1 MDIQLPKNIH
11 YFLTPL
17 FLTVTYYSAFES
29 GKPTCNRFIINY
41 FLYLISSQIVYFTA
55 IKFYDDKKIQIENKY
70 LIGLSILL
78 FVCLFGLL
86 YSQNTFYKHLFYLLI
101 LLILAYLQNIY
112 LKKIKKEVIEEIL
125 QKMMIII
132 IICIMI
138 TLKYPQYI
146 NQSLFNFLIFG
157 LIFVIFFRLIDIFF
171 LKKKNNEIISMI
183 SVFLFAGFI
192 MYDSK
197 RVIEMSKECRIKG
210 GNPDYLDHVLDMVL
224 NLQNLFNN
232 LSNVIE

>member
-1 MDIQLPKNIH
+1 MELQLPKNSH
-11 YFLTPL
+11 YFLTPF
-17 FLTVTYYSAFES
+17 FLTMTYYSAFEN

-41 FLYLISSQIVYFTA
+41 FLYLISSYIVYFTA
-55 IKFYDDKKIQIENKY
+55 IKFYDDKKIPIENNY
-70 LIGLSILL
+70 SIILTILL

-86 YSQNTFYKHLFYLLI
+86 YSQNTFHKHLFYLSI

-112 LKKIKKEVIEEIL
+112 LKKIKKEVIEETL

-132 IICIMI
+132 IICLMI

-210 GNPDYLDHVLDMVL
+210 GNPAYLDHVLDMVL